1 MQLFLK
7 EDIVHLEDVIVE
19 FILLLRH
26 SPYISFQ
33 ESQRESLKALLRQDN
48 FPLPFPRPEI
58 KNGIRLHRL
67 RFLHIVNLVLYLARS
82 I

>member
-33 ESQRESLKALLRQDN
+33 ESQRESLKALTVRQ
-48 FPLPFPRPEI
+48 FSIALSP
-58 KNGIRLHRL
+58 
-67 RFLHIVNLVLYLARS
+67 ARK
-82 I
+82 

>member
-48 FPLPFPRPEI
+48 FPLPFPPPGNKKRNPFTQTP
-58 KNGIRLHRL
+58 
-67 RFLHIVNLVLYLARS
+67 FLHIVNLVLYLARS